1 MRYLR
6 WVHSP
11 NWPAD
16 VGSGL
21 VAGLLASFIVVAVLA
36 WRSEWVADRTL
47 EANPSCAAPR
57 GVVPVKVDRASG
69 AEAPNDGA
77 ARKEFG
83 YRASNAVDDASESM
97 WIPPLVPMSTADT
110 ELAGR
115 SPRFVKGQN
124 ANVLTLRLDHEA
136 DIRLV
141 CVVNGA
147 SLWFTSYQNWGR
159 VRTVEVWGHDH
170 DDAHFGILRS
180 LGSDDFPNAQLAA
193 RNLGTTDT
201 VHIALVDSYAGQR
214 VETFNL
220 AACLSGATSQ
230 AHPDVEAR
238 SEYRSEEP
246 FDLADGVGY
255 RYEPGCILE
264 PKAKAGL
271 TEVYVYADDREWCP
285 AVGVLGVAFCASR
298 G

>member
-1 MRYLR
+1 VRYLR

-180 LGSDDFPNAQLAA
+180 LGSDDFPQRPAGGAEPRHHRHGAHRAGRQLRRAA
-193 RNLGTTDT
+193 RRDVQPRG
-201 VHIALVDSYAGQR
+201 VPQR
-214 VETFNL
+214 GDEP
-220 AACLSGATSQ
+220 SPSRRRGA
-230 AHPDVEAR
+230 E
-238 SEYRSEEP
+238 
-246 FDLADGVGY
+246 
-255 RYEPGCILE
+255 
-264 PKAKAGL
+264 
-271 TEVYVYADDREWCP
+271 
-285 AVGVLGVAFCASR
+285 
-298 G
+298 